1 MGQHSVLSASSSHRW
16 TNCTASV
23 LLTKDMPDASSSY
36 AEEGSRAHELCAYK
50 LAQLTGKS
58 MDMTKFNY
66 DNATEDY
73 ADNYASFVA
82 ERVTPHSIVFIE
94 QRVDYSEWSAPGSFG
109 TADCIVI
116 DDNALK
122 IIDYKHGVGVPVSSD
137 HNPQLMLYAL
147 GAYGT
152 FKDLYDINCVEMSIF
167 QPRISNT
174 SSFEMSIEDLLKE
187 GENFKTKA
195 KEALSGGVFKC
206 GEWCRFC
213 KAKNSCRVRADRQLA
228 EVREDFGLPPL
239 LSDEEVAQLL
249 PKLDAIIDW
258 CSDLKEYAL
267 NSALKGTHF
276 DGYKL
281 VYGRSVRRYT
291 DEAKV
296 AEVVKAQGLDPYT
309 HKVLGI
315 TDMTKLLGKAKFEEL
330 LGGLICKPQGKP
342 TLVPE
347 SDKRP
352 AMANI
357 DFDVITGD

>member
-23 LLTKDMPDASSSY
+23 LLTKDMPDSASTY
-36 AEEGSRAHELCAYK
+36 AEEGSKAHELCAYK
-50 LAQLTGKS
+50 VLQLIGKHAA
-58 MDMTKFNY
+58 KPEYEY
-66 DNATEDY
+66 DSATEDY
-73 ADNYASFVA
+73 AEEYAAFIA
-82 ERVTPHSIVFIE
+82 ERITEHSIVFIE

-122 IIDYKHGVGVPVSSD
+122 IIDYKHGVGVPVSSE
-137 HNPQLMLYAL
+137 HNPQLELYAL
-147 GAYGT
+147 GAYGI
-152 FKDLYDINCVEMSIF
+152 FKDLYDINRVEMSIF
-167 QPRISNT
+167 QPRIANT
-174 SSFEMSIEDLLKE
+174 STFEMPISDLLLD
-187 GENFKTKA
+187 GDFFKA
-195 KEALSGGVFKC
+195 KAQEALSGGEFKC
-206 GEWCRFC
+206 GDWCRFC
-213 KAKNSCRVRADRQLA
+213 KAKNTCRARAEEQLA
-228 EVREDFGLPPL
+228 EAREDFKLPPQ

-296 AEVVKAQGLDPYT
+296 AEVVKAEGLDPYT

-315 TDMTKLLGKAKFEEL
+315 TDMTKLLGKTKFEEL
-330 LGGLICKPQGKP
+330 LQGLICKPQGKP